1 MSQHP
6 SSVLLNGINI
16 SEILNVQ
23 KIHNNLYSSGQP
35 TVQQLELIC
44 QAGVSTV
51 INLALNDAD
60 NSLIRQH
67 IYEDRALLELGM
79 HYIHLPILWDCPSAS
94 QALFALKAIH
104 HLQDQL
110 VWVHCAKNWRASSLM
125 YLYRRFYMKMP
136 IEKADELL
144 HQVWEPDETW
154 TGLINAVAMQLQAE
168 QFNY

>member
-6 SSVLLNGINI
+6 SSELLNGINV

-23 KIHNNLYSSGQP
+23 KIHDNLYSSGQP

-51 INLALNDAD
+51 VNLALNDAS
-60 NSLIRQH
+60 NSLMREH
-67 IYEDRALLELGM
+67 IYEDRTVLELGM
-79 HYIHLPILWDCPSAS
+79 HYVHLPLLWDCPSAS

-110 VWVHCAKNWRASSLM
+110 VWIHCAKNWRVSSLM

-136 IEKADELL
+136 IEQADELL

-168 QFNY
+168 QFSY